1 MDTPVRVLELRS
13 VAGTGGG
20 PDKTILAAARMAAPS
35 IHITVCYM
43 RNLVD
48 PLFPIGDLAKSQG
61 LDYVE
66 INERHSLDP
75 AVWPALRRLVR
86 ERSIDIVHAH
96 EYKTDLLAWLLA
108 KVEPVVPFAT
118 VHGWTGHTRRE
129 RAVYYPVDKRVLA
142 KFPRLAAV
150 SGEIKRTLIRA
161 GASEQNIDVVLN
173 AIDPAHFHRDP
184 AAIPL
189 ARARFGVGPSDVVL
203 GSVGRLEPQKRF
215 DLLIEAFSS
224 LLKLRPNLKLL
235 IAGEGSV
242 RGALERQI
250 EHSGIREACR
260 LLGHTPDVSGF
271 HHALDVFVQ
280 SSDYEGTPNVVLE
293 AMALE
298 TPVVATDVGGTG
310 EIAIQGEHAILLPPG
325 NASALAAAIE
335 AVISDPGGAQTR
347 VRAARHRV
355 EGELS
360 FERRV
365 RRIEAVYQDLARLRH
380 SKAVAPLH
388 SRNGADG
395 SPRQG

>member
-1 MDTPVRVLELRS
+1 
-13 VAGTGGG
+13 
-20 PDKTILAAARMAAPS
+20 MAAPS

-48 PLFPIGDLAKSQG
+48 PLFPIGDVARSQG

-142 KFPRLAAV
+142 RFPRLAAV
-150 SGEIKRTLIRA
+150 SGEIKQTLIRA
-161 GASEQNIDVVLN
+161 GAAEQNIDVVLN
-173 AIDPAHFHRDP
+173 AIDPARFHRDAGLVP
-184 AAIPL
+184 AA
-189 ARARFGVGPSDVVL
+189 RERFGVGPSDIVL

-215 DLLIEAFSS
+215 DLLIDAFSA
-224 LLKLRPNLKLL
+224 LLRQRPNLKLL

-242 RGALERQI
+242 RDALERQI
-250 EHSGIREACR
+250 ERLGVRGACR

-325 NASALAAAIE
+325 SSAAVATAIE
-335 AVISDPGGAQTR
+335 GVLSDPAGAQAR
-347 VRAARHRV
+347 VRAARRRV

-365 RRIEAVYQDLARLRH
+365 RRIEALYIDLGRLKH
-380 SKAVAPLH
+380 SKNVASLH
-388 SRNGADG
+388 SRNGVDG